1 MDRTVTATSVFDFQ
15 GQQQAKTT
23 IRPILRAERY
33 PALPLQ
39 IGDAFN
45 PFQLFIGAMIPS
57 AVLRNPDLS
66 PSAKL
71 VFARL
76 AQFAG
81 RQGKAWPSDQ
91 TLGREVGLGDRQA
104 RRGGAWRSWNIMD
117 CFGG

>member
-1 MDRTVTATSVFDFQ
+1 MGDTVTATSVFEFSSERQ
-15 GQQQAKTT
+15 EKSTARSG
-23 IRPILRAERY
+23 LRHEKRSSVS
-33 PALPLQ
+33 LQ
-39 IGDAFN
+39 VGEVFN

-91 TLGREVGLGDRQA
+91 RRRTKA
-104 RRGGAWRSWNIMD
+104 SRRGRS
-117 CFGG
+117 G